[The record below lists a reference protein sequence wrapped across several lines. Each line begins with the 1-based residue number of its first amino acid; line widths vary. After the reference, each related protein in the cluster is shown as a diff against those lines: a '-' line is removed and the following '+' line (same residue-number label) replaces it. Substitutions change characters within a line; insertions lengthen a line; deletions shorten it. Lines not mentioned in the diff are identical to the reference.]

1 MLPLAVGFLLATL
14 GTGDLIAI
22 AAVVVSVG
30 GLLVSAYVAASS
42 ASSKRMADV
51 EAQLAECKQG
61 RKDQEKELAAM
72 RQREIEMLREIFRL
86 RDEAGK

>member
-1 MLPLAVGFLLATL
+1 MLPLAVGYLLATL
-14 GTGDLIAI
+14 GTGDFVAI
-22 AAVVVSVG
+22 TAVVVSVG

-51 EAQLAECKQG
+51 EKQLAECKQA
-61 RKDQEKELAAM
+61 RSDQEKELAAM